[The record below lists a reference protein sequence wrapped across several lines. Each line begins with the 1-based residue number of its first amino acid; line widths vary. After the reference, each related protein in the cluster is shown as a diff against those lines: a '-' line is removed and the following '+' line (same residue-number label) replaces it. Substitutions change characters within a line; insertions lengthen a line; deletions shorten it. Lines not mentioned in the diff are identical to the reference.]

1 MGKLQPGIVRSERYR
16 VLNDIEERVND
27 LQLAYCG
34 SEQCAPGHRFG
45 PNRREC
51 FVLHVVRSGEGRLLL
66 NGEEFTLGEGFAFV
80 LRAHQEAWYEADHE
94 RPWNYFW
101 VGFSGVDAETCVRK
115 AGFPKERPFR
125 PVGCTEKL
133 GEYLDEMLDAHQL
146 NFWNSLRRN
155 ANLMLFFSE
164 LIQDYTSTQSL
175 RQSYSYSS
183 SSYVRYVKDY
193 IDRYYEKKLR
203 IGAIA
208 EYIGV
213 NRSYLSNSFRRET
226 GVSPQE
232 YLMGIRI
239 RRAQTLL
246 RESGFMIAE
255 IAQQVGYPDALAFSR
270 IFRQRVGLS
279 PSAYRRSGPRP
290 RL

>member
-66 NGEEFTLGEGFAFV
+66 NGEEFRLGEGFAFV

-94 RPWNYFW
+94 NSWNYFW

-125 PVGCTEKL
+125 PVGCAEKL

-246 RESGFMIAE
+246 RESGLMIAE

>member
-51 FVLHVVRSGEGRLLL
+51 FVLHVVRSGAGRLLL
-66 NGEEFTLGEGFAFV
+66 NGEEFRLGEGFAFV

-94 RPWNYFW
+94 NPWNYFW

-125 PVGCTEKL
+125 PVGCAEKL

-246 RESGFMIAE
+246 RESGLMIAE

>member
-1 MGKLQPGIVRSERYR
+1 MGKLQPGIVHSERYR

-66 NGEEFTLGEGFAFV
+66 NGEEFRLGEGFAFV

-94 RPWNYFW
+94 NPWNYFW

-125 PVGCTEKL
+125 PVGCAEKL

-175 RQSYSYSS
+175 RQGYSYSS

-246 RESGFMIAE
+246 RESGLMIAE

>member
-1 MGKLQPGIVRSERYR
+1 MGKFQPGIVRSERYR

-94 RPWNYFW
+94 NPWNYFW

-125 PVGCTEKL
+125 PVGCAEKL

-246 RESGFMIAE
+246 RESGLMIAE

>member
-1 MGKLQPGIVRSERYR
+1 MEKLQPGIVRSERYR

-94 RPWNYFW
+94 NPWNYFW
-101 VGFSGVDAETCVRK
+101 VGFSGVDAEACVRK

-125 PVGCTEKL
+125 PVGCAEKL

-146 NFWNSLRRN
+146 NFWSSLRRN

-246 RESGFMIAE
+246 RESGLMIAE

>member
-66 NGEEFTLGEGFAFV
+66 NGEEFRLGEGFAFV

-94 RPWNYFW
+94 NPWNYFW

-125 PVGCTEKL
+125 PVGCAEKL

-246 RESGFMIAE
+246 RESGLMIAE

-279 PSAYRRSGPRP
+279 PSAYRRSGPRS

>member
-66 NGEEFTLGEGFAFV
+66 NGEEFRLGEGFAFV

-94 RPWNYFW
+94 NPWNYFW

-125 PVGCTEKL
+125 PVGCAEKL

-246 RESGFMIAE
+246 RESGLMIAE

>member
-66 NGEEFTLGEGFAFV
+66 NGEEFRLGEGFAFV
-80 LRAHQEAWYEADHE
+80 LRAHQEAWYESDHE

-125 PVGCTEKL
+125 PVGCAEKL

-246 RESGFMIAE
+246 RESGLMIAE

>member
-66 NGEEFTLGEGFAFV
+66 NGEDFRLGEGFAFV

-94 RPWNYFW
+94 NPWNYFW

-125 PVGCTEKL
+125 PVGCAEKL

-164 LIQDYTSTQSL
+164 LIQDYTSTQSF

-246 RESGFMIAE
+246 RESGLMIAE

-279 PSAYRRSGPRP
+279 PSAYRRSGPRS

>member
-94 RPWNYFW
+94 NPWNYFW
-101 VGFSGVDAETCVRK
+101 VGFNGVDAETCVRK

-125 PVGCTEKL
+125 PVGCAEKL

-146 NFWNSLRRN
+146 NFWSSLRRN

-246 RESGFMIAE
+246 RESGLMIAE

>member
-66 NGEEFTLGEGFAFV
+66 NGEEFRLGEGFAFV

-94 RPWNYFW
+94 NPWNYFW

-125 PVGCTEKL
+125 PVSCTEKL

-246 RESGFMIAE
+246 RESGLMIAE

>member
-45 PNRREC
+45 PNRRGC
-51 FVLHVVRSGEGRLLL
+51 FVLHVVRSGDGRLLL
-66 NGEEFTLGEGFAFV
+66 NGEEFRLGEGFAFV

-94 RPWNYFW
+94 NPWNYFW

-125 PVGCTEKL
+125 PVGCAEKL

-246 RESGFMIAE
+246 RESGLMIAE

>member
-66 NGEEFTLGEGFAFV
+66 NGEEFRFGEGFAFV

-94 RPWNYFW
+94 NPWNYFW
-101 VGFSGVDAETCVRK
+101 VGFSGVDAEACVRK

-125 PVGCTEKL
+125 PVGCAGKL

-246 RESGFMIAE
+246 RESGLMIAE

>member
-94 RPWNYFW
+94 NPWNYFW

-125 PVGCTEKL
+125 PVGCAEKL
-133 GEYLDEMLDAHQL
+133 EEYLDEMLDAHQL

-246 RESGFMIAE
+246 RESGLMIAE

>member
-94 RPWNYFW
+94 NPWNYFW

-125 PVGCTEKL
+125 PVGCAEKL

-175 RQSYSYSS
+175 RQGYSYSS

-246 RESGFMIAE
+246 RESGLMIAE

>member
-1 MGKLQPGIVRSERYR
+1 M
-16 VLNDIEERVND
+16 
-27 LQLAYCG
+27 
-34 SEQCAPGHRFG
+34 
-45 PNRREC
+45 
-51 FVLHVVRSGEGRLLL
+51 
-66 NGEEFTLGEGFAFV
+66 
-80 LRAHQEAWYEADHE
+80 
-94 RPWNYFW
+94 
-101 VGFSGVDAETCVRK
+101 RK

-125 PVGCTEKL
+125 PVGCAEKL

-146 NFWNSLRRN
+146 NFWSSLRRN

-246 RESGFMIAE
+246 RESGLMIAE

>member
-51 FVLHVVRSGEGRLLL
+51 FVLHVVRSGDGRLLL
-66 NGEEFTLGEGFAFV
+66 NGEEFRLGEGFAFV

-94 RPWNYFW
+94 NPWNYFW

-125 PVGCTEKL
+125 PVGCAEKL

-246 RESGFMIAE
+246 RESGLMIAE

>member
-66 NGEEFTLGEGFAFV
+66 DGEEFRLGEGFAFV

-101 VGFSGVDAETCVRK
+101 VGFSGVDAEACVRK

-146 NFWNSLRRN
+146 NFWSSLRRN

-246 RESGFMIAE
+246 RESGLMIAE

>member
-94 RPWNYFW
+94 NPWNYFW
-101 VGFSGVDAETCVRK
+101 VGFSCVDAETCVRK

-125 PVGCTEKL
+125 PVGCAEKL

-246 RESGFMIAE
+246 RESGLMIAE

>member
-1 MGKLQPGIVRSERYR
+1 MGKLQPGIVHSERYR

-66 NGEEFTLGEGFAFV
+66 NGKEFRLGEGFAFV

-94 RPWNYFW
+94 NPWNYFW

-125 PVGCTEKL
+125 PVGCAEKL

-175 RQSYSYSS
+175 RQGYSYSS

-246 RESGFMIAE
+246 RESGLMIAE